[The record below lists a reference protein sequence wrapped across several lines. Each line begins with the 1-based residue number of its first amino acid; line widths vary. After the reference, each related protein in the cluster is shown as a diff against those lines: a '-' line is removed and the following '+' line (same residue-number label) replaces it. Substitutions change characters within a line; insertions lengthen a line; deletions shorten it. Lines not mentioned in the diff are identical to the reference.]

1 MNRRADIAEVNMLLQ
16 SNLIENEPSLEAL
29 FGAMLAWDYLMKAE
43 ELTDEVVR
51 ETHALLMAPTSLTNP
66 MQPKYQGFYRRQPV
80 YIGPKAKMNY
90 EAIPGQMAEW
100 LVKMNE
106 VGPYE
111 NVDDAVP
118 QRVLN
123 DYTKDCHVEY
133 EEIHPFIDGNGRTGR
148 MFYNW
153 HRLKLGLPVHIIESD
168 QASRMEYYGW
178 FK

>member
-1 MNRRADIAEVNMLLQ
+1 MLLQ

-66 MQPKYQGFYRRQPV
+66 MQPKYQGFYPRQPV
-80 YIGPKAKMNY
+80 YIGPKAKMDY

-100 LVKMNE
+100 LVKMN
-106 VGPYE
+106 G
-111 NVDDAVP
+111 NTDDLIDVTSAN
-118 QRVLN
+118 Q
-123 DYTKDCHVEY
+123 YGKDLHVEY
-133 EEIHPFIDGNGRTGR
+133 EDIHPFIDGNGRTGRTGR

-153 HRLKLGLPVHIIESD
+153 HRLKKLRLPVHIIESD